1 MKDVNLLLCNG
12 VNISKSLE
20 LFGNMETYDEML
32 EDFLN
37 EIDEK
42 LEQIKAFKEKAD
54 MGNYAILVHSL
65 KSDAK
70 YFGFDK
76 LAELA
81 YQHELESKAN
91 HIYFVYDHY
100 DELMDEAKHMVR
112 VAKEY
117 AGREVPVELER
128 ESVKSNDVIIVIDDS
143 DIIRNFVQKI
153 FSNRFE
159 TIIANDGAEAIG
171 KIELNQNKN
180 IVAILLDL
188 NMPNVNGFAV
198 LDYLK
203 GKELFDKIPVFI
215 ITGVGDDEIVAQA
228 RQYPIKDVL
237 YKPFSERDVKEA
249 IEKATQLS

>member
-1 MKDVNLLLCNG
+1 
-12 VNISKSLE
+12 
-20 LFGNMETYDEML
+20 
-32 EDFLN
+32 
-37 EIDEK
+37 
-42 LEQIKAFKEKAD
+42 
-54 MGNYAILVHSL
+54 
-65 KSDAK
+65 
-70 YFGFDK
+70 
-76 LAELA
+76 
-81 YQHELESKAN
+81 
-91 HIYFVYDHY
+91 
-100 DELMDEAKHMVR
+100 MDEAKHMVR

-203 GKELFDKIPVFI
+203 GKELFNKIPVFI

-237 YKPFSERDVKEA
+237 YKPFSERDVKES